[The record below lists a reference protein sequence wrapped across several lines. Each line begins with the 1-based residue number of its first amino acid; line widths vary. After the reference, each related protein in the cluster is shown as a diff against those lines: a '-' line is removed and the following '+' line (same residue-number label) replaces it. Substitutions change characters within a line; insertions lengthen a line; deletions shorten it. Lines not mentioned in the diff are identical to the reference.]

1 MIDLPKHGSPMDR
14 GSADRYYGR
23 PYEPHWFPNGT
34 AYHPRITVELMSEKQ
49 IAEYRYGWEHEVDR
63 KDWG

>member
-1 MIDLPKHGSPMDR
+1 MIRGKHGSPMDR

-23 PYEPHWFPNGT
+23 PYHPHYYPNGT
-34 AYHPRITVELMSEKQ
+34 GYHPKVEGFRLSIQQ
-49 IAEYRYGWEHEVDR
+49 IQEYNFGYDNEQDR